1 MNLEISRYIPTY
13 QTAVIDLWKKC
24 DLIVSQ
30 NDPRED
36 IQKKLDFQPELFF
49 IALLKNKVIG
59 SVMAGYDGHR
69 GWLYYLAVLPEYQ
82 KRGYGRQLVEK
93 AVNELRK
100 LGCLKVNLQVRTGNA
115 SVVDFYKNLGFKEEE
130 RVSLGMRLKASY

>member
-1 MNLEISRYIPTY
+1 MSFHIVRYSPEY
-13 QTAVIDLWKKC
+13 QDSVVDLWNKC
-24 DLIVSQ
+24 DLIVPR
-30 NDPRED
+30 NDPLED

-49 IALLKNKVIG
+49 IALLKNEVIG

-100 LGCLKVNLQVRTGNA
+100 LGCLKVNLQVRTSNT

-130 RVSLGMRLKASY
+130 RVSLGIRLKAS

>member
-1 MNLEISRYIPTY
+1 MSFHIVRYSLEHQDS
-13 QTAVIDLWKKC
+13 VVDLWNKC
-24 DLIVSQ
+24 DLIVPQ
-30 NDPRED
+30 NDPLED
-36 IQKKLDFQPELFF
+36 IQKKLGFQPELFF

-100 LGCLKVNLQVRTGNA
+100 LGCLKVNLQVRTSNT

-130 RVSLGMRLKASY
+130 RVSLGMRLKAS

>member
-1 MNLEISRYIPTY
+1 MSFHIVRYSLEHQDS
-13 QTAVIDLWKKC
+13 VVDLWNKC
-24 DLIVSQ
+24 DLIVPQ
-30 NDPRED
+30 NDPLED
-36 IQKKLDFQPELFF
+36 IQKKLGFQPELFF

-100 LGCLKVNLQVRTGNA
+100 LGCLKVNLQVRTSNT
-115 SVVDFYKNLGFKEEE
+115 SVVDFYKNVGFKEEE
-130 RVSLGMRLKASY
+130 RVSLGMRLKAS